1 MIIKNAAVLLI
12 TSVILRSFGLL
23 LKIYLADI
31 LGSGG
36 LGLYQL
42 IMSVY
47 IFASSFASSGICTA
61 VTKKVAESDCDEEIK
76 HTVKTAFFITT
87 AVAVLSV
94 GLLNFGADFIA
105 KSFIKDETAAFSL
118 KIISVALTFV
128 GYSSVLRG
136 FFIAK
141 AKTVQP
147 SVVQIV
153 EQTVRI
159 CLYFLFLNFFQKNG
173 VKNLISAIVLGD
185 TLAEIVS
192 FLLIF
197 VLYRKSVSKIKCQIS
212 KKGTANEIIR
222 VALPISGSSY
232 LSSLLHTA
240 ENLLVPIKL
249 SAFHKTADRS
259 LSLFGAVKGMA
270 MPILFFPASFLSSLS
285 IMLLPEISCAKARN
299 NTLKIKETV
308 KKSISYTLTL
318 SIFTAFVFLNLGF
331 ELGEIVYNDS
341 DVGFVLKV
349 LAPIVPFMYLES
361 IASGILKGL
370 DRQVQMFIYNLADSG
385 ARLLAVFFL
394 VPVFGIKAYLGIMI
408 CSNSFTSLLC
418 YKNLKNATKIDTDYL
433 NWIIKPS
440 ILGVLGIIASA
451 NFKKQ
456 MNSLI
461 LKTVA
466 CILVQSVVFFLPIF
480 IGWIFKNKE
489 KSKIKPA
496 DF

>member
-1 MIIKNAAVLLI
+1 
-12 TSVILRSFGLL
+12 
-23 LKIYLADI
+23 
-31 LGSGG
+31 
-36 LGLYQL
+36 
-42 IMSVY
+42 
-47 IFASSFASSGICTA
+47 
-61 VTKKVAESDCDEEIK
+61 
-76 HTVKTAFFITT
+76 
-87 AVAVLSV
+87 
-94 GLLNFGADFIA
+94 
-105 KSFIKDETAAFSL
+105 
-118 KIISVALTFV
+118 
-128 GYSSVLRG
+128 
-136 FFIAK
+136 
-141 AKTVQP
+141 
-147 SVVQIV
+147 
-153 EQTVRI
+153 
-159 CLYFLFLNFFQKNG
+159 
-173 VKNLISAIVLGD
+173 
-185 TLAEIVS
+185 
-192 FLLIF
+192 
-197 VLYRKSVSKIKCQIS
+197 
-212 KKGTANEIIR
+212 
-222 VALPISGSSY
+222 
-232 LSSLLHTA
+232 
-240 ENLLVPIKL
+240 
-249 SAFHKTADRS
+249 
-259 LSLFGAVKGMA
+259 
-270 MPILFFPASFLSSLS
+270 
-285 IMLLPEISCAKARN
+285 MLLPEISCAKARN

-456 MNSLI
+456 INSLI

-480 IGWIFKNKE
+480 ICWIFKNKE

>member
-1 MIIKNAAVLLI
+1 MIIKNTAVLLF
-12 TSVILRSFGLL
+12 TSVILRSFGLI
-23 LKIYLADI
+23 LKIYFADI

-61 VTKKVAESDCDEEIK
+61 VTKKVAETDCDEEIK
-76 HTVKTAFFITT
+76 HTVKTAFLITT
-87 AVAVLSV
+87 AVAAVSF
-94 GLLNFGADFIA
+94 GLLFFGADFVA
-105 KSFIKDETAAFSL
+105 KGFIKDESAAFSL
-118 KIISVALTFV
+118 KIISVALPFV

-141 AKTVQP
+141 CKTLQP

-159 CLYFLFLNFFQKNG
+159 FFYFLFLSFFQKNG
-173 VKNLISAIVLGD
+173 IENLISAIVLGD
-185 TLAEIVS
+185 TLAETVS

-197 VLYRKSVSKIKCQIS
+197 ALYRKSISKTKCLYA
-212 KKGTANEIIR
+212 KKGTAKEIIR

-232 LSSLLHTA
+232 MSSLLHTA
-240 ENLLVPIKL
+240 ENLLIPIKL
-249 SAFHKTADRS
+249 SAFHKGSDRS

-299 NTLKIKETV
+299 NTFKIKETV
-308 KKSISYTLTL
+308 KKSLSYTLTL

-331 ELGEIVYNDS
+331 EIGEIIYNDS

-349 LAPIVPFMYLES
+349 LAPVVPFMYLES

-370 DRQVQMFIYNLADSG
+370 DQQVKMFFYNLADSSI
-385 ARLLAVFFL
+385 RLLAVVFL

-408 CSNSFTSLLC
+408 ASNSFTSLLC
-418 YKNLKNATKIDTDYL
+418 YKNLKNTTKIDTDYL
-433 NWIIKPS
+433 NWIIKP
-440 ILGVLGIIASA
+440 IIFGVLGLVASVY
-451 NFKKQ
+451 FKKCIEP
-456 MNSLI
+456 LF
-461 LKTVA
+461 LKTLV
-466 CILVQSVVFFLPIF
+466 CLLVQAGVFFLPVLAD
-480 IGWIFKNKE
+480 WYFKKQ
-489 KSKIKPA
+489 KFKTSLK
-496 DF
+496 